1 MRKLITEA
9 AWTAIKKCPAFKSFF
24 ERIMADKPE
33 RKKIAIVAAA
43 HRMIRVMGAMMRSG
57 AAYDANYK
65 G

>member
-1 MRKLITEA
+1 
-9 AWTAIKKCPAFKSFF
+9 
-24 ERIMADKPE
+24 MADKPE

-57 AAYDANYK
+57 AAYDAHYK